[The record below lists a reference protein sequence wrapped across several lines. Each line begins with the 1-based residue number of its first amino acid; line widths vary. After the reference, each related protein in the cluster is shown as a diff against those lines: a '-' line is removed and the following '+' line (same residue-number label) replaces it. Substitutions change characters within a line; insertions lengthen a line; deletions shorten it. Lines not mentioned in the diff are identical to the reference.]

1 MIIQIFM
8 IKKENINAIPA
19 RGQRMLFCG
28 MILPVL
34 KESYMRD
41 DKFIEE
47 TENKALNYVEY

>member
-1 MIIQIFM
+1 
-8 IKKENINAIPA
+8 
-19 RGQRMLFCG
+19 MLFCG

>member
-1 MIIQIFM
+1 M